1 MKIIENSSVIWPL
14 VSRKLNRGTP
24 QGKRIMVKTI
34 ATIALVLGTSLAHA
48 GDMLQGDAAAGE
60 AKAITC
66 GACHGADGNSVVP
79 SFPKLAG
86 LGDKY
91 LLKQMKDIRDGR
103 RVVAAMAGQVD
114 NMSDQDLADIAAF
127 YDEQTRTPELANAD
141 LMELG
146 RKVYMSGI
154 MERKVAACSGCH
166 SPSGKGNGPG
176 GFPGLA
182 GQHPDYIAAQL
193 KMFRKGYEDP
203 AGRTNDSDSKIMR
216 TTAFEL
222 SDKEIEAVASYAAGL
237 R

>member
-1 MKIIENSSVIWPL
+1 MM
-14 VSRKLNRGTP
+14 
-24 QGKRIMVKTI
+24 RII
-34 ATIALVLGTSLAHA
+34 ATAALGLAMA
-48 GDMLQGDAAAGE
+48 TAQAADPVQGDAAAVE
-60 AKAITC
+60 AKAVTC

-79 SFPKLAG
+79 NFPKLAG
-86 LGDKY
+86 LGEKY
-91 LLKQMKDIRDGR
+91 LLKQMQDIRDGR
-103 RVVAAMAGQVD
+103 RPVAAMAGQVD

-127 YDEQTRTPELANAD
+127 YDSKVRSTEMADAD
-141 LMELG
+141 LLELG

-166 SPSGKGNGPG
+166 SPTGKGNGPG

-182 GQHPDYIAAQL
+182 GQHADYIAAQL

-203 AGRTNDSDSKIMR
+203 AGRTNDGDTKIMR

-222 SDKEIEAVASYAAGL
+222 SDLEIEAVASYAAGL

>member
-1 MKIIENSSVIWPL
+1 MYKFAMAAVL
-14 VSRKLNRGTP
+14 ALLG
-24 QGKRIMVKTI
+24 
-34 ATIALVLGTSLAHA
+34 ATAQSAEMIR
-48 GDMLQGDAAAGE
+48 GDAAAGE
-60 AKAITC
+60 TKAVTC

-79 SFPKLAG
+79 NFPKLAG
-86 LGDKY
+86 LGEKY

-114 NMSDQDLADIAAF
+114 NMTDQDLADIAAF
-127 YDEQTRTPELANAD
+127 YDSKTRSTELANAD
-141 LMELG
+141 LLELG

-182 GQHPDYIAAQL
+182 GQHADYIAGQL

-203 AGRTNDSDSKIMR
+203 SGRTNDGESKIMR

-222 SDKEIEAVASYAAGL
+222 SDLEIEAVASYAAGL